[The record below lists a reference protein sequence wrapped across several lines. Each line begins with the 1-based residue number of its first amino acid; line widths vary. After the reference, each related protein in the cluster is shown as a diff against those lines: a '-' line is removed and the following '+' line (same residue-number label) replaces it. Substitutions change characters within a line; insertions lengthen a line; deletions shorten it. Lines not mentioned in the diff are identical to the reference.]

1 MIKHVEGTRYGRFYD
16 IGDGIYVPSVTTVT
30 RYGCPTPN
38 FLLKYIVNN
47 TKGDY
52 DKYLESNSEALR
64 VGTAVHDNCEKLL
77 LGEDLLIENDPEV
90 QKGVISFCKW
100 YKDYMPKVI
109 SVEEVLY
116 AKTHKHGRLVCPFA
130 GRCDLVVEMN
140 DEIWMIDLKTSKS
153 LEDYTYVIQLSMYKM
168 LWDILHPDKTIDR
181 LALVHCK
188 KNFMG
193 AQPTARTKL
202 FKEVEF
208 DEKSV
213 YAAVRFFYRY
223 QEAFDS
229 KGNLKT
235 KAKLQTEF
243 KL

>member
-1 MIKHVEGTRYGRFYD
+1 MIKLVEGTRYGRFYD

-38 FLLKYIVNN
+38 FLLKYIINN
-47 TKGDY
+47 SKGDY
-52 DKYLESNSEALR
+52 DKYLESSSEALR
-64 VGTAVHDNCEKLL
+64 VGTKVHDSCEKLL
-77 LGEDLLIENDPEV
+77 IGEDLVIEHDPEV

-100 YKDYMPKVI
+100 YKKAKPDVI
-109 SVEEVLY
+109 AVEEVLY
-116 AKTHKHGRLVCPFA
+116 AKTHKHGKLVCPFA

-168 LWDILHPDKTIDR
+168 LWDILHPDQTIDR